1 MEREKTPLT
10 THDQLP
16 SGDDD
21 RREFLKRCGKF
32 AATVPPAVTMLLSTS
47 LTSEAIAGSGGQ
59 GKGKAFGLSQGN
71 GPKPKKP
78 K

>member
-10 THDQLP
+10 THDQIP

-47 LTSEAIAGSGGQ
+47 LTSDAIAASGT
-59 GKGKAFGLSQGN
+59 KPGN
-71 GPKPKKP
+71 GYGDQNHIHTGPRGR
-78 K
+78 